1 MPQEK
6 IKRCV
11 KISDEDGFVK
21 TLVIPTKKG
30 ENSVKVN
37 YLYNKQIQMKTSKQ
51 PLNSFK
57 TGPVMMLI
65 ASVLLA
71 SCSSV
76 QLLPKFMAGSEN
88 QIIATE
94 VTTVSG
100 KPDPRVLA
108 TDSAVCTEQS
118 SSRTDA
124 SKLQLETAYRSCL
137 IDRGYLLLN

>member
-1 MPQEK
+1 
-6 IKRCV
+6 
-11 KISDEDGFVK
+11 
-21 TLVIPTKKG
+21 
-30 ENSVKVN
+30 
-37 YLYNKQIQMKTSKQ
+37 MKTSKQ

-57 TGPVMMLI
+57 TSPVTMLI

-100 KPDPRVLA
+100 KADPRVLA